1 MFSLLMFSLFGC
13 LGEKKPIDT
22 APVIEPFM
30 KSVTIQ
36 TLALYDGLSDYESDC
51 QKFLDKK
58 YVVLDEPLEY
68 IAGYAFVEHSDIHNI
83 IEIEAIFTNG
93 DSYQLTRD
101 ESYDHDTFEVD
112 AEFLLFCATDINY
125 DEQCLDVTNSG
136 TYNGTIVEETLVCTN
151 KHDIRWR

>member
-1 MFSLLMFSLFGC
+1 MFSLLMLLGC
-13 LGEKKPIDT
+13 LGEQEPIDT
-22 APVIEPFM
+22 APVAEPFM
-30 KSVTIQ
+30 ESIVMQ
-36 TLALYDGLSDYESDC
+36 TLALYDGYTDYESDC

-58 YVVLDEPLEY
+58 FVVLDEPLEY
-68 IAGYAFVEHSDIHNI
+68 IAGYAFVEHSEMHDVIWV
-83 IEIEAIFTNG
+83 EATFTNG

-101 ESYDHDTFEVD
+101 ESYDHNTFEVN
-112 AEFLLFCATDINY
+112 AEFLIFCATDINY